1 MNDELIVSNDIK
13 ATPHYIFVFVQDK
26 LDVVNANA
34 YANKD
39 VLTAHLVKSLFP
51 SLGASKVSQSKL
63 SLVESLSSTNV
74 SIATTTFVNKES
86 DSYLTPV
93 RLENFSKKTR

>member
-1 MNDELIVSNDIK
+1 M
-13 ATPHYIFVFVQDK
+13 QDK

-74 SIATTTFVNKES
+74 SIATTTASNNVQ
-86 DSYLTPV
+86 L
-93 RLENFSKKTR
+93 KKKCLNY

>member
-1 MNDELIVSNDIK
+1 M
-13 ATPHYIFVFVQDK
+13 QDK

-86 DSYLTPV
+86 DSYLT
-93 RLENFSKKTR
+93 REAWKNFLKETVT

>member
-1 MNDELIVSNDIK
+1 M
-13 ATPHYIFVFVQDK
+13 QDK

-74 SIATTTFVNKES
+74 SIATTTFANKES
-86 DSYLTPV
+86 DSYLTC
-93 RLENFSKKTR
+93 EGWKNFLKRNVT

>member
-1 MNDELIVSNDIK
+1 MSVK

-51 SLGASKVSQSKL
+51 SLGAPKCPQ
-63 SLVESLSSTNV
+63 
-74 SIATTTFVNKES
+74 
-86 DSYLTPV
+86 
-93 RLENFSKKTR
+93 